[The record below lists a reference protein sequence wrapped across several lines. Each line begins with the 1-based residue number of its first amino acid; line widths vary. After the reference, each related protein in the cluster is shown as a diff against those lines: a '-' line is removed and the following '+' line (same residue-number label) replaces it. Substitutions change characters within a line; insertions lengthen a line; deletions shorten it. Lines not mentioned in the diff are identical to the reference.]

1 MAVKKVVV
9 LGGGVGGTIVANL
22 LAKRFRP
29 EEAEGTLVD
38 KTGKH
43 VYQPGFVYVA
53 FGRTKPKSLVRDERK
68 LLRKRVRLVIGE
80 AVRIDPAGRKV
91 HLADGIALDY
101 DRLVIA
107 LGARLVPDELPGYA
121 EAAHHFYSLEG
132 ALKLKEALRAFRGGR
147 IVVTVASV
155 PYKCPP
161 APSEAACQLD
171 YYFTK
176 KKLRDKVAIHFLSP
190 LSRVFPLEPVNP
202 VVEQIFA
209 KHDIQSTIFFNV
221 ESIDTNAKTVTS
233 IEGETVPYDLL
244 LMIPPH
250 RGAKVVEDSGLGD
263 RGGWLP
269 TDKHT
274 LRTKAHPEIFGLGDC
289 TDVPVSKSGA
299 AAHFQAKVI
308 AESIAADL
316 TGQPATARYDGH
328 VMCYCD
334 AGYHKGISMS
344 FDYEH
349 PPVPPPLGLKDWL
362 GKMVLNKVYWY
373 LVPSGRV

>member
-1 MAVKKVVV
+1 MKKVVI

-22 LAKRFRP
+22 LAKRLRP
-29 EEAEGTLVD
+29 DEAEIILVD

-53 FGRTKPKSLVRDERK
+53 FETQKPSKLVRDERRLLKKRIK
-68 LLRKRVRLVIGE
+68 LVLGE
-80 AVRIDPAGRKV
+80 AVKIDAEGKKV
-91 HLADGIALDY
+91 HLADGQVLEY
-101 DRLVIA
+101 DRLIVA
-107 LGARLVPDELPGYA
+107 LGARLTPDELPGYA

-132 ALKLKEALRAFRGGR
+132 AVKLRKALEDFQGGKV
-147 IVVTVASV
+147 VVTVASV

-171 YYFTK
+171 YYFTRK
-176 KKLRDKVAIHFLSP
+176 GIRDKVDIHFLSP

-202 VVEQIFA
+202 VVEKVFA
-209 KHDIQSTIFFNV
+209 QHHIRSTIFFNV
-221 ESIDTNAKTVTS
+221 ESIDREKKTVNS
-233 IEGETVPYDLL
+233 IEGETAPYDLL
-244 LMIPPH
+244 IMVPPH
-250 RGAKVVEDSGLGD
+250 RGAKVVEDSCLGD

-269 TDKHT
+269 TDKFT
-274 LRTKAHPEIFGLGDC
+274 LRTKAHTDIFALGDC

-308 AESIAADL
+308 AESIVADL
-316 TGQPATARYDGH
+316 RGEPATARYDGH

-349 PPVPPPLGLKDWL
+349 PPVPPPLGLKDWM
-362 GKMVLNKVYWY
+362 GKRFLNRVYWT
-373 LVPSGRV
+373 LVPTGRV

>member
-1 MAVKKVVV
+1 MKKVVV

-22 LAKRFRP
+22 LAKRLRP
-29 EEAEGTLVD
+29 DEAEITLVD

-53 FGRTKPKSLVRDERK
+53 FERLAPRKLVRDERR
-68 LLRKRVRLVIGE
+68 LLRKRVQLVLGE
-80 AVRIDPAGRKV
+80 AVRIDPEARRV
-91 HLADGIALDY
+91 HLADGTALDY
-101 DRLVIA
+101 DRLVLA
-107 LGARLVPDELPGYA
+107 LGARLTPEELPGFK
-121 EAAHHFYSLEG
+121 EAAHHFYSLDAASRLRT
-132 ALKLKEALRAFRGGR
+132 ALESFRGGKV
-147 IVVTVASV
+147 VVTVASV

-171 YYFTK
+171 YYFTRRGI
-176 KKLRDKVAIHFLSP
+176 RDKVDIHFLSP

-209 KHDIQSTIFFNV
+209 KHDIRSTIFFNV
-221 ESIDTNAKTVTS
+221 ESIDTEKRIVNS
-233 IEGETVPYDLL
+233 IEGESVPYDLL
-244 LMIPPH
+244 IMVPPH

-269 TDKHT
+269 TDKYT
-274 LRTKAHPEIFGLGDC
+274 LRSKAHPDIFGLGDC
-289 TDVPVSKSGA
+289 TDIPVSKSGA
-299 AAHFQAKVI
+299 AAHFEAKVV
-308 AESIAADL
+308 AKSIVADL
-316 TGQPATARYDGH
+316 RGQPAPLKYDGR
-328 VMCYCD
+328 VTCYCD

-362 GKMVLNKVYWY
+362 GKQILNRAYWF
-373 LVPSGRV
+373 LIPQGRV

>member
-1 MAVKKVVV
+1 MKKVVV

-22 LAKRFRP
+22 LAKRLRP
-29 EEAEGTLVD
+29 DEAEITLVD

-53 FGRTKPKSLVRDERK
+53 FENLAPRKLVRDERR
-68 LLRKRVRLVIGE
+68 LLRKRVRLVRGE
-80 AVRIDPAGRKV
+80 AVRIDTEARKV
-91 HLADGIALDY
+91 HLADGTALEY
-101 DRLVIA
+101 DRLVLA
-107 LGARLVPDELPGYA
+107 LGARLTPEELPGFK
-121 EAAHHFYSLEG
+121 EAAQHFYSLDAASRLRT
-132 ALKLKEALRAFRGGR
+132 ALESFRGGKV
-147 IVVTVASV
+147 VVTVASV

-171 YYFTK
+171 YYFTRRGI
-176 KKLRDKVAIHFLSP
+176 RDKVDIHFLSP

-209 KHDIQSTIFFNV
+209 KHDIRSTIFFNV
-221 ESIDTNAKTVTS
+221 ESIDTEKRIVNS
-233 IEGETVPYDLL
+233 IEGESVPYDLL
-244 LMIPPH
+244 IMVPPH

-269 TDKHT
+269 TDKYT
-274 LRTKAHPEIFGLGDC
+274 LRSKAHPDIFGLGDC
-289 TDVPVSKSGA
+289 TDIPVSKSGA
-299 AAHFQAKVI
+299 AAHFEAKVV
-308 AESIAADL
+308 AKSIVADL
-316 TGQPATARYDGH
+316 RGQPAPLKYDGR
-328 VMCYCD
+328 VTCYCD

-362 GKMVLNKVYWY
+362 GKQILNRAYWF
-373 LVPSGRV
+373 LIPQGRV

>member
-29 EEAEGTLVD
+29 EEAEVTLVD

-132 ALKLKEALRAFRGGR
+132 ALKLKEALRAFRGGGR
-147 IVVTVASV
+147 GRAGARR
-155 PYKCPP
+155 PAKGPP
-161 APSEAACQLD
+161 APSEAAC
-171 YYFTK
+171 
-176 KKLRDKVAIHFLSP
+176 
-190 LSRVFPLEPVNP
+190 
-202 VVEQIFA
+202 
-209 KHDIQSTIFFNV
+209 
-221 ESIDTNAKTVTS
+221 
-233 IEGETVPYDLL
+233 
-244 LMIPPH
+244 
-250 RGAKVVEDSGLGD
+250 
-263 RGGWLP
+263 
-269 TDKHT
+269 
-274 LRTKAHPEIFGLGDC
+274 
-289 TDVPVSKSGA
+289 
-299 AAHFQAKVI
+299 
-308 AESIAADL
+308 
-316 TGQPATARYDGH
+316 
-328 VMCYCD
+328 
-334 AGYHKGISMS
+334 
-344 FDYEH
+344 
-349 PPVPPPLGLKDWL
+349 
-362 GKMVLNKVYWY
+362 
-373 LVPSGRV
+373 

>member
-29 EEAEGTLVD
+29 EEAEVTLVD

-101 DRLVIA
+101 ARLVIA

-147 IVVTVASV
+147 IVVTVASR
-155 PYKCPP
+155 PDKGPP
-161 APSEAACQLD
+161 
-171 YYFTK
+171 
-176 KKLRDKVAIHFLSP
+176 P

-274 LRTKAHPEIFGLGDC
+274 LRTKAHL
-289 TDVPVSKSGA
+289 A
-299 AAHFQAKVI
+299 
-308 AESIAADL
+308 
-316 TGQPATARYDGH
+316 
-328 VMCYCD
+328 
-334 AGYHKGISMS
+334 
-344 FDYEH
+344 
-349 PPVPPPLGLKDWL
+349 
-362 GKMVLNKVYWY
+362 
-373 LVPSGRV
+373 

>member
-1 MAVKKVVV
+1 MKKVVI

-22 LAKRFRP
+22 LAKKLRAD
-29 EEAEGTLVD
+29 EAEVTLVD
-38 KTGKH
+38 RTGKH

-53 FGRTKPKSLVRDERK
+53 FEKQRPKKLVRDERN
-68 LLRKRVRLVIGE
+68 LLRKRVRLVVGE
-80 AVRIDPAGRKV
+80 AVKIDTEGKKV
-91 HLADGIALDY
+91 HLADERVLEY

-107 LGARLVPDELPGYA
+107 LGARLTPDELPGFN
-121 EAAHHFYSLEG
+121 ESAHHFYSLEAAVKLRQ
-132 ALKLKEALRAFRGGR
+132 ALEEFKGGKV
-147 IVVTVASV
+147 VVTVASV

-171 YYFTK
+171 YYFVK
-176 KKLRDKVAIHFLSP
+176 KGIRDKVDIHFLSP

-202 VVEQIFA
+202 VVEKAFA
-209 KHDIQSTIFFNV
+209 QHNIRSTIFFNT
-221 ESIDTNAKTVTS
+221 DS
-233 IEGETVPYDLL
+233 IEPERKLVNSVEGESVPYDLL
-244 LMIPPH
+244 IMVPPH

-269 TDKHT
+269 TDKFT
-274 LRTKAHPEIFGLGDC
+274 LRTKAHPDIFALGDC
-289 TDVPVSKSGA
+289 TDIPVSKSGA

-308 AESIAADL
+308 AENIVADL
-316 TGQPATARYDGH
+316 RGEPATAKYDGH

-349 PPVPPPLGLKDWL
+349 PPVPPPLSLKDWM
-362 GKMVLNKVYWY
+362 GKRLLNRVYWM
-373 LVPSGRV
+373 LVPTGRV

>member
-1 MAVKKVVV
+1 MKKVVI

-22 LAKRFRP
+22 LAKKLRP
-29 EEAEGTLVD
+29 DEAEITVVD

-53 FGRTKPKSLVRDERK
+53 FEHQKPAKLVRDERG
-68 LLRKRVRLVIGE
+68 LLRKRVKLVLGE
-80 AVRIDPAGRKV
+80 AVKIDADGKKV
-91 HLADGIALDY
+91 HLADGTVLDY
-101 DRLVIA
+101 DRLVVA
-107 LGARLVPDELPGYA
+107 LGARLTPDELPGYK
-121 EAAHHFYSLEG
+121 ESAHHFYSLEG
-132 ALKLKEALRAFRGGR
+132 AVELRKALESFQGGKV
-147 IVVTVASV
+147 VVTVASV

-176 KKLRDKVAIHFLSP
+176 RHIRDKVDIHFLSP

-202 VVEQIFA
+202 VVEQVFA
-209 KHDIQSTIFFNV
+209 KHNIRSTIFFNA
-221 ESIDTNAKTVTS
+221 ESVDPVKKTVNS
-233 IEGETVPYDLL
+233 IEGESVPYDLL
-244 LMIPPH
+244 IMVPPH

-269 TDKHT
+269 TDKFT
-274 LRTKAHPEIFGLGDC
+274 LRTKAHPDIFALGDC

-308 AESIAADL
+308 AESIVADL
-316 TGQPATARYDGH
+316 RGQTPTMKYDGH

-349 PPVPPPLGLKDWL
+349 PPVPPPLGLKDWM
-362 GKMVLNKVYWY
+362 GKRFLNRVYWM
-373 LVPSGRV
+373 LVPAGRV

>member
-1 MAVKKVVV
+1 MKKVVI

-29 EEAEGTLVD
+29 DEAEITVVD
-38 KTGKH
+38 KAGKH

-53 FGRTKPKSLVRDERK
+53 FGRTKPKTLVRDERK
-68 LLRKRVRLVIGE
+68 LLRKRVKLVTGE
-80 AVRIDPAGRKV
+80 AVRIDPEGRKV
-91 HLADGIALDY
+91 HLADGRSLDY
-101 DRLVIA
+101 DRLVVA
-107 LGARLVPDELPGYA
+107 LGARLVPDELSGFSDA
-121 EAAHHFYSLEG
+121 SHHFYTLEASL
-132 ALKLKEALRAFRGGR
+132 KMKEALAAFPGGR

-176 KKLRDKVAIHFLSP
+176 RRMRDKVDIHFLSP
-190 LSRVFPLEPVNP
+190 LSRVFPLEPLNP
-202 VVEQIFA
+202 VVEQVFA
-209 KHDIQSTIFFNV
+209 KHKIRSTIFFNV
-221 ESIDTNAKTVTS
+221 ESLDTKNRTVTS

-244 LMIPPH
+244 IMIPPH
-250 RGAKVVEDSGLGD
+250 RGAKVVEDSRLGD

-269 TDKHT
+269 TDKYT
-274 LRTKAHPEIFGLGDC
+274 LRTKAHPDIFGIGDC
-289 TDVPVSKSGA
+289 TDIPVSKSGA
-299 AAHFQAKVI
+299 AAHFQAKVVADAI
-308 AESIAADL
+308 TADL
-316 TGQPATARYDGH
+316 RGQPATAKYDGH

-349 PPVPPPLGLKDWL
+349 PPVPPPLSLKDWL
-362 GKMVLNKVYWY
+362 GKHLLNKVYWY

>member
-1 MAVKKVVV
+1 MKKVVI

-22 LAKRFRP
+22 LAKKLRP
-29 EEAEGTLVD
+29 DEAEITVVD
-38 KTGKH
+38 LTGKH

-53 FGRTKPKSLVRDERK
+53 FEHQQPKRLVRDERK
-68 LLRKRVRLVIGE
+68 LLRKRVKLVVGE
-80 AVRIDPAGRKV
+80 AVKIDAEGKKV
-91 HLADGIALDY
+91 HLADGTVLDY

-107 LGARLVPDELPGYA
+107 LGARLTPNELPGYK

-132 ALKLKEALRAFRGGR
+132 AVELRKALEAFQGGKV
-147 IVVTVASV
+147 VVTVASV

-176 KKLRDKVAIHFLSP
+176 RGIRDKVDIHFLSP

-202 VVEQIFA
+202 VVEQVFA
-209 KHDIQSTIFFNV
+209 KHNIRSTIFFNT
-221 ESIDTNAKTVTS
+221 ESIDQENKTVNS
-233 IEGETVPYDLL
+233 IEGESIPYDLL
-244 LMIPPH
+244 IMVPPH
-250 RGAKVVEDSGLGD
+250 RGAKVVEDSALGD

-269 TDKHT
+269 TDKFT
-274 LRTKAHPEIFGLGDC
+274 LRTKAHADIFALGDC

-308 AESIAADL
+308 AESLVADIR
-316 TGQPATARYDGH
+316 GEPATARYDGH

-349 PPVPPPLGLKDWL
+349 PPVPPPLGLKDWM
-362 GKMVLNKVYWY
+362 GKRFLNRVYWV
-373 LVPSGRV
+373 LVPAGRV

>member
-1 MAVKKVVV
+1 MKRVVI

-22 LAKRFRP
+22 VAKKAKD
-29 EEAEGTLVD
+29 AEVTVVD
-38 KTGKH
+38 RTGKH

-53 FGRTKPKSLVRDERK
+53 FERLAPHKLVRDERR
-68 LLRKRVRLVIGE
+68 LLRKRVRLVLGE
-80 AVRIDPAGRKV
+80 AVRIDPEARRV
-91 HLADGIALDY
+91 HLADGTALDY
-101 DRLVIA
+101 DRLVLA
-107 LGARLVPDELPGYA
+107 LGARLTPEELPGFK
-121 EAAHHFYSLEG
+121 EAAHHFYSLDAASRLRT
-132 ALKLKEALRAFRGGR
+132 ALESFRGGKV
-147 IVVTVASV
+147 VVTVASV

-171 YYFTK
+171 YYFTRRGI
-176 KKLRDKVAIHFLSP
+176 RDKVDIHFLSP

-209 KHDIQSTIFFNV
+209 KHDIRSTIFFNV
-221 ESIDTNAKTVTS
+221 ESIDTEKRIVNS
-233 IEGETVPYDLL
+233 IEGESVPYDLL
-244 LMIPPH
+244 IMVPPH

-269 TDKHT
+269 TDKYT
-274 LRTKAHPEIFGLGDC
+274 LRSKAHPDIFGLGDC

-299 AAHFQAKVI
+299 AAHFEAKVV
-308 AESIAADL
+308 AKSIVADL
-316 TGQPATARYDGH
+316 RGQPAPLKYDGR
-328 VMCYCD
+328 VTCYCD

-362 GKMVLNKVYWY
+362 GKQILNRAYWF
-373 LVPSGRV
+373 LIPQGRV

>member
-1 MAVKKVVV
+1 MKKVVV

-22 LAKRFRP
+22 LAKRLRP
-29 EEAEGTLVD
+29 DEAEITLVD

-53 FGRTKPKSLVRDERK
+53 FERLAPHKLVRDERR
-68 LLRKRVRLVIGE
+68 LLRKRVRLVLGE
-80 AVRIDPAGRKV
+80 AVRIDPEARRV
-91 HLADGIALDY
+91 HLADGTALDY
-101 DRLVIA
+101 DRLVLA
-107 LGARLVPDELPGYA
+107 LGARLTPEELPGFK
-121 EAAHHFYSLEG
+121 EAAHHFYSLDAASRLRT
-132 ALKLKEALRAFRGGR
+132 ALESFRGGKV
-147 IVVTVASV
+147 VVTVASV

-171 YYFTK
+171 YYFTRRGI
-176 KKLRDKVAIHFLSP
+176 RDKVDIHFLSP

-209 KHDIQSTIFFNV
+209 KHDIRSTIFFNV
-221 ESIDTNAKTVTS
+221 ESIDTEKRIVNS
-233 IEGETVPYDLL
+233 IEGESVPYDLL
-244 LMIPPH
+244 IMVPPH

-269 TDKHT
+269 TDKYT
-274 LRTKAHPEIFGLGDC
+274 LRSKAHPDIFGLGDC

-299 AAHFQAKVI
+299 AAHFEAKVV
-308 AESIAADL
+308 AKSIVADL
-316 TGQPATARYDGH
+316 RGQPAPLKYDGR
-328 VMCYCD
+328 VTCYCD

-362 GKMVLNKVYWY
+362 GKQILNRAYWF
-373 LVPSGRV
+373 LIPQGRV

>member
-1 MAVKKVVV
+1 MKKVVI

-22 LAKRFRP
+22 LTKKLRP
-29 EEAEGTLVD
+29 DEAEITLVD

-53 FGRTKPKSLVRDERK
+53 FEHQKPGKLVRDERRLLKNRVK
-68 LLRKRVRLVIGE
+68 LVVGE
-80 AVRIDPAGRKV
+80 AVKIDADGKKV
-91 HLADGIALDY
+91 RLADGTVLEY
-101 DRLVIA
+101 DRLVVA
-107 LGARLVPDELPGYA
+107 LGARLTPDELPGYK

-132 ALKLKEALRAFRGGR
+132 AVKLRQALEDFRGGKV
-147 IVVTVASV
+147 VVTVASV

-176 KKLRDKVAIHFLSP
+176 KGIRDKVDIHFLSP

-202 VVEQIFA
+202 VVEQVFA
-209 KHDIQSTIFFNV
+209 KHNIRSTIFFNV
-221 ESIDTNAKTVTS
+221 ESVDPDKKTVSS
-233 IEGETVPYDLL
+233 IEGETVLYDLL
-244 LMIPPH
+244 IMVPPH
-250 RGAKVVEDSGLGD
+250 RGAKVVEESGLGD

-269 TDKHT
+269 TDKFT
-274 LRTKAHPEIFGLGDC
+274 LRTKAHADIFALGDC

-308 AESIAADL
+308 AESVVADL
-316 TGQPATARYDGH
+316 RGLQATAKYDGH

-349 PPVPPPLGLKDWL
+349 PPVPPPLGLKDWM
-362 GKMVLNKVYWY
+362 GKRFLNRVYWIM
-373 LVPSGRV
+373 VPTGRV

>member
-1 MAVKKVVV
+1 MKKVVI

-22 LAKRFRP
+22 LAKKLRAD
-29 EEAEGTLVD
+29 EAEVTLVD
-38 KTGKH
+38 RTGKH

-53 FGRTKPKSLVRDERK
+53 FEKQRPKKLVRDERN
-68 LLRKRVRLVIGE
+68 LLRKRVRLVVGE
-80 AVRIDPAGRKV
+80 AVKIDTEGKKV
-91 HLADGIALDY
+91 HLADERVLEY

-107 LGARLVPDELPGYA
+107 LGARLTPDELPGFN
-121 EAAHHFYSLEG
+121 ESAHHFYSLEAAVKLRQ
-132 ALKLKEALRAFRGGR
+132 ALEEFKGGKV
-147 IVVTVASV
+147 VVTVASV

-171 YYFTK
+171 YYFVK
-176 KKLRDKVAIHFLSP
+176 KGIRDKVDIHFLSP

-202 VVEQIFA
+202 VVEKAFA
-209 KHDIQSTIFFNV
+209 QHNIRSTIFFNT
-221 ESIDTNAKTVTS
+221 DS
-233 IEGETVPYDLL
+233 IEPERKLVNSVEGESVPYDLL
-244 LMIPPH
+244 IMVPPH

-269 TDKHT
+269 TDKFT
-274 LRTKAHPEIFGLGDC
+274 LRTKAHPDIFALGDC
-289 TDVPVSKSGA
+289 TDIPVSKSGA

-308 AESIAADL
+308 AENIVADL
-316 TGQPATARYDGH
+316 RGEPATAKYDGH

-349 PPVPPPLGLKDWL
+349 PPVPPPLSLKDWM
-362 GKMVLNKVYWY
+362 GKRLLNRVYRM
-373 LVPSGRV
+373 LVPTGRV

>member
-1 MAVKKVVV
+1 MEKVVI

-22 LAKRFRP
+22 LAKKLRP
-29 EEAEGTLVD
+29 DEAQITVVD

-53 FGRTKPKSLVRDERK
+53 FEHQKPEKLVRDERK
-68 LLRKRVRLVIGE
+68 LLRKRVKLVIGE
-80 AVRIDPAGRKV
+80 AVKIDAEHQKV
-91 HLADGIALDY
+91 HLADGTVLDY
-101 DRLVIA
+101 DRLVVA
-107 LGARLVPDELPGYA
+107 LGARLTPDELPGYS

-132 ALKLKEALRAFRGGR
+132 ASKLRAALENFNGGKV
-147 IVVTVASV
+147 VVTVASV

-176 KKLRDKVAIHFLSP
+176 RGIRDKVDIHFLSP

-202 VVEQIFA
+202 VVERVFA
-209 KHDIQSTIFFNV
+209 KHHIRSTIFFNA
-221 ESIDTNAKTVTS
+221 ESIDPEKKVVNS
-233 IEGETVPYDLL
+233 IEGESIPYDLL
-244 LMIPPH
+244 IMVPPH

-269 TDKHT
+269 TDKFS
-274 LRTKAHPEIFGLGDC
+274 LRTKAHPDIFALGDC

-308 AESIAADL
+308 AEAIVADL
-316 TGQPATARYDGH
+316 RDQPQTVKYDGH

-349 PPVPPPLGLKDWL
+349 PPVPPPLGLKDWI
-362 GKMVLNKVYWY
+362 GKRFLNRVYWL
-373 LVPSGRV
+373 LVPAGRV

>member
-1 MAVKKVVV
+1 M
-9 LGGGVGGTIVANL
+9 
-22 LAKRFRP
+22 
-29 EEAEGTLVD
+29 
-38 KTGKH
+38 
-43 VYQPGFVYVA
+43 
-53 FGRTKPKSLVRDERK
+53 
-68 LLRKRVRLVIGE
+68 
-80 AVRIDPAGRKV
+80 
-91 HLADGIALDY
+91 
-101 DRLVIA
+101 
-107 LGARLVPDELPGYA
+107 
-121 EAAHHFYSLEG
+121 
-132 ALKLKEALRAFRGGR
+132 
-147 IVVTVASV
+147 
-155 PYKCPP
+155 
-161 APSEAACQLD
+161 
-171 YYFTK
+171 
-176 KKLRDKVAIHFLSP
+176 
-190 LSRVFPLEPVNP
+190 FPLEPVNP

>member
-1 MAVKKVVV
+1 MKKVVI

-22 LAKRFRP
+22 LAKKLRP
-29 EEAEGTLVD
+29 DEAEITLVD

-53 FGRTKPKSLVRDERK
+53 FEHQKPKRLVRDERK
-68 LLRKRVRLVIGE
+68 LLKKRVRLVLGE
-80 AVRIDPAGRKV
+80 AVKIDPEAKKV
-91 HLADGIALDY
+91 HLADGTVLDY
-101 DRLVIA
+101 DRLVVA
-107 LGARLVPDELPGYA
+107 LGARLTPDELPGYK
-121 EAAHHFYSLEG
+121 ETAHHFYSLEAAG
-132 ALKLKEALRAFRGGR
+132 ELRKALEAFQGGKV
-147 IVVTVASV
+147 VVTVASV

-176 KKLRDKVAIHFLSP
+176 RGIRDKVDIHFLSP

-202 VVEQIFA
+202 VVEQVFA
-209 KHDIQSTIFFNV
+209 KHNIRSTIFFNT
-221 ESIDTNAKTVTS
+221 ESIDREKKTVNS
-233 IEGETVPYDLL
+233 IEGESIPFDLL
-244 LMIPPH
+244 IMVPPH

-269 TDKHT
+269 TDKFT
-274 LRTKAHPEIFGLGDC
+274 LRTKAHSDIFALGDC
-289 TDVPVSKSGA
+289 TYVPVSKSGA
-299 AAHFQAKVI
+299 SAHFQAKVI
-308 AESIAADL
+308 AESIVADVR
-316 TGQPATARYDGH
+316 GVPATAKYDGH

-349 PPVPPPLGLKDWL
+349 PPVPPPLGLKDWMA
-362 GKMVLNKVYWY
+362 KRFLNRVYWT
-373 LVPSGRV
+373 LVPTGRV

>member
-1 MAVKKVVV
+1 MKKVVI

-22 LAKRFRP
+22 LAKKLHRD
-29 EEAEGTLVD
+29 EAEITLVD

-53 FGRTKPKSLVRDERK
+53 FEHQKPGKLVRDERK
-68 LLRKRVRLVIGE
+68 LLKKRVKLVLGE
-80 AVRIDPAGRKV
+80 AVKIDAEGKRV
-91 HLADGIALDY
+91 HLADGTTLEY
-101 DRLVIA
+101 DRLVLA
-107 LGARLVPDELPGYA
+107 LGARLTPDELPGYR
-121 EAAHHFYSLEG
+121 ETAHHFYSLDAAVELRK
-132 ALKLKEALRAFRGGR
+132 ALEAFPGGNV
-147 IVVTVASV
+147 VVTVASV

-176 KKLRDKVAIHFLSP
+176 RGIRDKVDIHFLSP

-209 KHDIQSTIFFNV
+209 KHNIRSTIFFNA
-221 ESIDTNAKTVTS
+221 ESVDPVKKTVNS
-233 IEGETVPYDLL
+233 IEGESIPFDLL
-244 LMIPPH
+244 VMVPPH

-269 TDKHT
+269 TDKFT
-274 LRTKAHPEIFGLGDC
+274 LRTKAHSDIFALGDC

-308 AESIAADL
+308 AESVVADL
-316 TGQPATARYDGH
+316 RGEPATARYDGH

-349 PPVPPPLGLKDWL
+349 PPVPPPLGLKDWM
-362 GKMVLNKVYWY
+362 GKRFLNRAYWT
-373 LVPSGRV
+373 LVPTGRV

>member
-1 MAVKKVVV
+1 MKKIVI

-22 LAKRFRP
+22 LAKRLRP
-29 EEAEGTLVD
+29 DEAEITLVD

-53 FGRTKPKSLVRDERK
+53 FEHQRPGKLVRAERK
-68 LLRKRVRLVIGE
+68 LLKKRVKLVVGE
-80 AVRIDPAGRKV
+80 AVKIDADGKSV
-91 HLADGIALDY
+91 HLADGTILEY
-101 DRLVIA
+101 DRLVVA
-107 LGARLVPDELPGYA
+107 LGARLTPDELPGYK

-132 ALKLKEALRAFRGGR
+132 AVKLRQALEDFQGGR
-147 IVVTVASV
+147 VVVTVASV

-171 YYFTK
+171 YYFTRK
-176 KKLRDKVAIHFLSP
+176 GIRDKVDIHFLSP

-202 VVEQIFA
+202 VVEQVFA
-209 KHDIQSTIFFNV
+209 KHNIRSTIFFNV
-221 ESIDTNAKTVTS
+221 ESIDAERKTVSS
-233 IEGETVPYDLL
+233 IEGETIPYDLL
-244 LMIPPH
+244 IMVPPH

-269 TDKHT
+269 TDKFS
-274 LRTKAHPEIFGLGDC
+274 LRTKAHEDIFALGDC

-308 AESIAADL
+308 AESIVADL
-316 TGQPATARYDGH
+316 RGLPATAKYDGH

-349 PPVPPPLGLKDWL
+349 PPVPPPLGLKDWM
-362 GKMVLNKVYWY
+362 GKRFLNRVYWIM
-373 LVPSGRV
+373 VPTGRV

>member
-1 MAVKKVVV
+1 MKKVVI

-22 LAKRFRP
+22 LAKKLRP
-29 EEAEGTLVD
+29 DEAEITVID
-38 KTGKH
+38 KTGQH

-53 FGRTKPKSLVRDERK
+53 FEKMKPERLVRDERK
-68 LLRKRVRLVIGE
+68 LLRKRVKLVIGE
-80 AVRIDPAGRKV
+80 AVKIDPEGRTV
-91 HLADGIALDY
+91 HMADGRMLAY

-107 LGARLVPDELPGYA
+107 LGARLTPEELPGFS
-121 EAAHHFYSLEG
+121 EAAHHFYTLEASLR
-132 ALKLKEALRAFRGGR
+132 LREALEKFQGGK
-147 IVVTVASV
+147 IVVGVASV

-171 YYFTK
+171 YYFTRRG
-176 KKLRDKVAIHFLSP
+176 LRHKVDIHFLSP

-202 VVEQIFA
+202 VVEKIFA
-209 KHDIQSTIFFNV
+209 EHNIRSTIFFNV
-221 ESIDTNAKTVTS
+221 ESIDPEKKVVHS
-233 IEGETVPYDLL
+233 IEGESVPYDLL
-244 LMIPPH
+244 IMVPPH

-269 TDKHT
+269 TDKYT
-274 LRTKAHPEIFGLGDC
+274 LRTKAHPEIFALGDC
-289 TDVPVSKSGA
+289 TDIPVSKSGA

-308 AESIAADL
+308 AESIVADL
-316 TGQPATARYDGH
+316 RGEPATARYDGH

-362 GKMVLNKVYWY
+362 GKRILNRAYWF
-373 LVPSGRV
+373 LVPTGRV

>member
-1 MAVKKVVV
+1 MKRVVV
-9 LGGGVGGTIVANL
+9 LGGGVGGTVVANL
-22 LAKRFRP
+22 LAKQLKP
-29 EEAEGTLVD
+29 DEAEIILVD

-53 FGRTKPKSLVRDERK
+53 FGTTNPASLVREERT
-68 LLRKRVRLVIGE
+68 LLRRRVKLVLGE
-80 AVRIDPAGRKV
+80 AIRIDPEAQRL
-91 HLADGIALDY
+91 HFADGTALDY
-101 DRLVIA
+101 DRLVVA
-107 LGARLVPDELPGYA
+107 LGARLVPEQLPGFA
-121 EAAHHFYSLEG
+121 DAAHHFYTMDASV
-132 ALKLKEALRAFRGGR
+132 KLRHALREFDGGR

-176 KKLRDKVAIHFLSP
+176 RGIRDKVDIHFLSP
-190 LSRVFPLEPVNP
+190 LSRVFPLETINP
-202 VVEQIFA
+202 VVEKVFA
-209 KHDIQSTIFFNV
+209 DHGIRSTIFFNV
-221 ESIDTNAKTVTS
+221 ESVDPTTKTVTS

-244 LMIPPH
+244 IMIPPH

-274 LRTKAHPEIFGLGDC
+274 LRTKAHSEIYALGDC
-289 TDVPVSKSGA
+289 TDIPVSKSGA

-308 AESIAADL
+308 AANVIADL
-316 TGQPATARYDGH
+316 RGEPASARYDGR

-344 FDYEH
+344 FDYDH
-349 PPVPPPLGLKDWL
+349 PPVAPPLNVKDWL
-362 GKMVLNKVYWY
+362 GKQILNKAYWF
-373 LVPSGRV
+373 LIPSGRV

>member
-1 MAVKKVVV
+1 VKKVVI

-22 LAKRFRP
+22 LTKKLRP
-29 EEAEGTLVD
+29 DEAEITLVD

-53 FGRTKPKSLVRDERK
+53 FEHQKPGKLVRDERRLLKNRVK
-68 LLRKRVRLVIGE
+68 LVVGE
-80 AVRIDPAGRKV
+80 AVKIDADGKKV
-91 HLADGIALDY
+91 RLADGTVLEY
-101 DRLVIA
+101 DRLVVA
-107 LGARLVPDELPGYA
+107 LGARLTPDELPGYK

-132 ALKLKEALRAFRGGR
+132 AVKLRQALEDFRGGKV
-147 IVVTVASV
+147 VVTVASV

-176 KKLRDKVAIHFLSP
+176 KGIRDKVDIHFLSP

-202 VVEQIFA
+202 VVEQVFA
-209 KHDIQSTIFFNV
+209 KHNIRSTIFFNV
-221 ESIDTNAKTVTS
+221 ESVDPDKKTVSS
-233 IEGETVPYDLL
+233 IEGETVLYDLL
-244 LMIPPH
+244 IMVPPH
-250 RGAKVVEDSGLGD
+250 RGAKVVEESGLGD

-269 TDKHT
+269 TDKFT
-274 LRTKAHPEIFGLGDC
+274 LRTKAHADIFALGDC

-308 AESIAADL
+308 AESVVADL
-316 TGQPATARYDGH
+316 RGLQATAKYDGH

-349 PPVPPPLGLKDWL
+349 PPVPPPLGLKDWM
-362 GKMVLNKVYWY
+362 GKRFLNRVYWIM
-373 LVPSGRV
+373 VPTGRV

>member
-1 MAVKKVVV
+1 MKKVVV

-22 LAKRFRP
+22 LAKRLRP
-29 EEAEGTLVD
+29 DEAEITLVD

-53 FGRTKPKSLVRDERK
+53 FENLAPRKLVRDERR
-68 LLRKRVRLVIGE
+68 LLRKRVRLVRGE
-80 AVRIDPAGRKV
+80 AVRIDTEARKV
-91 HLADGIALDY
+91 HLADGTALEY
-101 DRLVIA
+101 DRLVLA
-107 LGARLVPDELPGYA
+107 LGARLTPEELPGFK
-121 EAAHHFYSLEG
+121 EAAQHFYSLDAASRLRT
-132 ALKLKEALRAFRGGR
+132 ALESFRGGKV
-147 IVVTVASV
+147 VVTVASV

-171 YYFTK
+171 YYFTRRGI
-176 KKLRDKVAIHFLSP
+176 RDKVDIHFLSP

-209 KHDIQSTIFFNV
+209 KHDIRSTIFFNV
-221 ESIDTNAKTVTS
+221 ESIDTEKRIVNS
-233 IEGETVPYDLL
+233 IEGESVPYDLL
-244 LMIPPH
+244 IMVPPH

-269 TDKHT
+269 TDKYT
-274 LRTKAHPEIFGLGDC
+274 LRSKAHPDIFGLGDC

-299 AAHFQAKVI
+299 AAHFEAKVV
-308 AESIAADL
+308 AKSIVADL
-316 TGQPATARYDGH
+316 RGQPAPLKYDGR
-328 VMCYCD
+328 VTCYCD

-362 GKMVLNKVYWY
+362 GKQILNRAYWF
-373 LVPSGRV
+373 LIPQGRV

>member
-1 MAVKKVVV
+1 MKKVVI

-22 LAKRFRP
+22 LAKKLRP
-29 EEAEGTLVD
+29 DEAEITVVD
-38 KTGKH
+38 LTGKH

-53 FGRTKPKSLVRDERK
+53 FEHQQPKRLVRDERK
-68 LLRKRVRLVIGE
+68 LLRKRVKLVVGE
-80 AVRIDPAGRKV
+80 AAKIDAEGKKV
-91 HLADGIALDY
+91 HLADGTVLDY

-107 LGARLVPDELPGYA
+107 LGARLTPNELPGYK

-132 ALKLKEALRAFRGGR
+132 AVELRKALEAFQGGKV
-147 IVVTVASV
+147 VVTVASV

-176 KKLRDKVAIHFLSP
+176 RGIRDKVDIHFLSP

-202 VVEQIFA
+202 VVEQVFA
-209 KHDIQSTIFFNV
+209 KHNIRSTIFFNT
-221 ESIDTNAKTVTS
+221 ESIDQENKTVNS
-233 IEGETVPYDLL
+233 IEGESIPYDLL
-244 LMIPPH
+244 IMVPPH
-250 RGAKVVEDSGLGD
+250 RGAKVVEDSALGD

-269 TDKHT
+269 TDKFT
-274 LRTKAHPEIFGLGDC
+274 LRTKAHADIFALGDC
-289 TDVPVSKSGA
+289 TDIPVSKSGA

-308 AESIAADL
+308 AESLVADIR
-316 TGQPATARYDGH
+316 GEPATARYDGH

-349 PPVPPPLGLKDWL
+349 PPVPPPLGLKDWM
-362 GKMVLNKVYWY
+362 GKRFLNRVYWV
-373 LVPSGRV
+373 LVPAGRV

>member
-1 MAVKKVVV
+1 MKKVVI

-22 LAKRFRP
+22 LAKKLRP
-29 EEAEGTLVD
+29 DEAGITVVD

-53 FGRTKPKSLVRDERK
+53 FENEKPRKLVRDERK
-68 LLRKRVRLVIGE
+68 LLRKRVKLVVGE
-80 AVRIDPAGRKV
+80 AVKIDPEAKRV
-91 HLADGIALDY
+91 DLADGRSLEY
-101 DRLVIA
+101 DRLVVA
-107 LGARLVPDELPGYA
+107 LGARLTPSELPGFE
-121 EAAHHFYSLEG
+121 EAAHHFYSLEASVKLHK
-132 ALKLKEALRAFRGGR
+132 ALEEFRGGK

-171 YYFTK
+171 YYFARRG
-176 KKLRDKVAIHFLSP
+176 LRDKVTIHFLSP

-202 VVEQIFA
+202 VVERVFA
-209 KHDIQSTIFFNV
+209 NHHIESTIFFNV
-221 ESIDTNAKTVTS
+221 ESLEPDKKMIHS
-233 IEGETVPYDLL
+233 IEGESVSYDLL
-244 LMIPPH
+244 IMVPPH

-269 TDKHT
+269 TDKFT
-274 LRTKAHPEIFGLGDC
+274 LRTKAHPDIFALGDC

-299 AAHFQAKVI
+299 AAHYQAKII
-308 AESIAADL
+308 AESIVADL
-316 TGQPATARYDGH
+316 RGQTATAKYDGH

-334 AGYHKGISMS
+334 AGYHKGIAMS

-349 PPVPPPLGLKDWL
+349 PPVPPPLGLKDWI
-362 GKMVLNKVYWY
+362 GKRLLNRAYWL
-373 LVPSGRV
+373 LVPPGRV

>member
-1 MAVKKVVV
+1 MKRVVI

-22 LAKRFRP
+22 LAKKLRRD
-29 EEAEGTLVD
+29 EAEVVLAD
-38 KTGKH
+38 RTGHH

-53 FGRTKPKSLVRDERK
+53 FEKLKPATLVRSERK
-68 LLRKRVRLVIGE
+68 LLRKRVRLVLGE
-80 AVRIDPAGRKV
+80 AVRIDPEGRKV
-91 HLADGIALDY
+91 HLADGSVLDY
-101 DRLVIA
+101 DRLVVA
-107 LGARLVPDELPGYA
+107 LGARLNPDELPGYA
-121 EAAHHFYSLEG
+121 EAAHHFYSI
-132 ALKLKEALRAFRGGR
+132 EASERLRAALATFPGGK

-161 APSEAACQLD
+161 APAEAACQLD

-176 KKLRDKVAIHFLSP
+176 KGMRDRVDIHFLSP
-190 LSRVFPLEPVNP
+190 LSRVFPLENVNGA
-202 VVEQIFA
+202 VEGTFKAHNIR
-209 KHDIQSTIFFNV
+209 STIFFNV
-221 ESIDTNAKTVTS
+221 ESIDPARRTVTS

-244 LMIPPH
+244 IMVPPH

-274 LRTKAHPEIFGLGDC
+274 LRTKAHEDIFGLGDC

-308 AESIAADL
+308 ADSLVADL
-316 TGQPATARYDGH
+316 RGQPAKATYDGR

-349 PPVPPPLGLKDWL
+349 PPVPPRLNFKDWL
-362 GKMVLNKVYWY
+362 GKRFLNRAYWA
-373 LVPSGRV
+373 LVPTGRV